1 VGYGYG
7 SHWGMMGWGNGG
19 FWPFGMIIWLII
31 IVGIVAFI
39 SWAVRARSSR
49 GRYEGTTA
57 SSALDLLE
65 QRYARGDIGR
75 DEYLQKK
82 NDILSR

>member
-1 VGYGYG
+1 MGYGYG

-31 IVGIVAFI
+31 VVAVI
-39 SWAVRARSSR
+39 AVIGWGVSALSSR
-49 GRYEGTTA
+49 GRYAGA
-57 SSALDLLE
+57 SVGSALDLLE
-65 QRYARGDIGR
+65 QRYARGEIER
-75 DEYLQKK
+75 NEYLQKR